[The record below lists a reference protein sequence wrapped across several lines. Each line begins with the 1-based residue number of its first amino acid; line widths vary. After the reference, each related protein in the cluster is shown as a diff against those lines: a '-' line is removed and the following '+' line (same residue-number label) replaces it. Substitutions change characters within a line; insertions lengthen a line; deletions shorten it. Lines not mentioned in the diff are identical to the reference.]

1 MASVVVGVAAMT
13 DVAVG
18 ATELAGVDAGVDA
31 MRGVAVGV
39 TDMAGVDVG
48 VDAMTG
54 VDVGVAATTD
64 VAVGVTDTAGVDI
77 GVAAMTGVDV
87 GVAEMTGMDV
97 GVAATKGV
105 AVGEAAMPGVAVGV
119 AEMTGEDV
127 GALAGDEQARDAST
141 SASSMAVAYL
151 MVSAPRFSDYT
162 VLKQCH
168 RSERASSRDHLNP
181 RIHPT
186 GVGRPRRP
194 CTVSRTRPCRARSRV
209 GLSDPP
215 ASSISSYDLAS
226 NGSLGLYQVSISRPM
241 TASADCR
248 QRTGCPCRAGSVQH
262 KTAIPTGAKN
272 TFSDVRPFTA
282 SSDGSPSDPSSCRRS
297 PGQSEPRSFPEPLNP
312 RKTPGTGGE
321 AGLKHEPPVLPDRA
335 TSCR

>member
-1 MASVVVGVAAMT
+1 
-13 DVAVG
+13 
-18 ATELAGVDAGVDA
+18 
-31 MRGVAVGV
+31 
-39 TDMAGVDVG
+39 
-48 VDAMTG
+48 MTG

-64 VAVGVTDTAGVDI
+64 VPVGVTDVASVDPGVAAVTGVDVEVAATTDVAAGVTDMAGVDV

-127 GALAGDEQARDAST
+127 GALAGDEQARDAPT

-186 GVGRPRRP
+186 GVGCPRPP
-194 CTVSRTRPCRARSRV
+194 CTVSRTRPYRARSRV
-209 GLSDPP
+209 RLSDPP
-215 ASSISSYDLAS
+215 ASSTSSHDHAF
-226 NGSLGLYQVSISRPM
+226 
-241 TASADCR
+241 
-248 QRTGCPCRAGSVQH
+248 TGCP
-262 KTAIPTGAKN
+262 
-272 TFSDVRPFTA
+272 
-282 SSDGSPSDPSSCRRS
+282 
-297 PGQSEPRSFPEPLNP
+297 
-312 RKTPGTGGE
+312 
-321 AGLKHEPPVLPDRA
+321 GLEQFGISPPVTPPQSPVDNGLHAHVGQRQYDKRRQSQPAPEIHLTDTGDSRRVERHNCPVSNNNA
-335 TSCR
+335 VRVSC